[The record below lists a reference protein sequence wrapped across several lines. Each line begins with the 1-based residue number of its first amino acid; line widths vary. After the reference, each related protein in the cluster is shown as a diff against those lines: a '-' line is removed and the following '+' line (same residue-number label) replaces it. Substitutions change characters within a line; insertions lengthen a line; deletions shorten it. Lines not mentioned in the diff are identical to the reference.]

1 MFNRDPFLLKENHHI
16 SRMPYNLKSLAAQGS
31 LPPGI
36 PVDFGPVIFKAHVAG
51 QKTLAERLD
60 AKLILDTH
68 ASQYIQTEQPQLV
81 INSIRYVVDKLRSRA
96 RSDSD

>member
-1 MFNRDPFLLKENHHI
+1 VFNRDPFLLKENHHI

-68 ASQYIQTEQPQLV
+68 ASQYIQPQLV

-96 RSDSD
+96 RSDRD